1 METFARE
8 EATAAAIPPEE
19 GSGWMTMMGTQTTGT
34 VGAVGTAYS
43 APAQP
48 ARALWSDH
56 DATLNDPPEQAF
68 AEVFGDAD
76 RVRIALWIDRTA
88 PAHGGLFGVDT
99 CASELSLPESTV
111 RSALGP
117 LQHVGMV
124 KYRGGLYMRCD
135 HTLWSVLKVLRN
147 FAGPAL
153 MQEAAGPPAE
163 PTNEPRD
170 ARAATFYFG

>member
-1 METFARE
+1 
-8 EATAAAIPPEE
+8 
-19 GSGWMTMMGTQTTGT
+19 MTMMGTQTTGT
-34 VGAVGTAYS
+34 GSAVGTAYNT

-48 ARALWSDH
+48 VRALWSDH
-56 DATLNDPPEQAF
+56 DAGLADPPEQAF
-68 AEVFGDAD
+68 ADVFGDAD
-76 RVRIALWIDRTA
+76 RVRIALWIDRMA
-88 PAHGGLFGVDT
+88 PAHGGLFGVDS
-99 CASELSLPESTV
+99 CAAELHLPESTV

-124 KYRGGLYMRCD
+124 QYRGGLYMRRD

-153 MQEAAGPPAE
+153 MQEAVGPPEE
-163 PTNEPRD
+163 PANEPRD